1 MDKTEGQFQI
11 DISFINTRTL
21 LKVCI
26 LIYMYIYFIEPED
39 KISLTEITYSFY
51 VLMLSSLDLQ
61 SDNKLLPIYNY

>member
-51 VLMLSSLDLQ
+51 VLMLG
-61 SDNKLLPIYNY
+61 